1 MCRHHT
7 FGNNTSRSHCDGR
20 RNMFVAIIVVT
31 TAGNKDITCATLFCL
46 VSKTLTLDIR
56 TGEERSLRKEF
67 RQLLQ
72 IFL

>member
-7 FGNNTSRSHCDGR
+7 FGNNTSRSHCDGH

-46 VSKTLTLDIR
+46 VSKTLTLDI
-56 TGEERSLRKEF
+56 
-67 RQLLQ
+67 
-72 IFL
+72 